1 MGARALTAVEAF
13 NNFRGLCHMFTRT
26 STSIVITLISYNDFH
41 AASYLIEL
49 NQDVRATDRNKTPE
63 FPELHSKNNA
73 YSSETRVR
81 SWFTNKR
88 RKFINRRCERRLLPA
103 SETWTL
109 FKRLSAPACA
119 RYRCRFASLPRKTWR
134 FSSEKNHGARVLKRR
149 LESEL
154 NACFSAV
161 SPSNRMVFNTLRH
174 SRCWI
179 SSS

>member
-1 MGARALTAVEAF
+1 MTFMRRAILSNRIRTCAQPTATKHRSF
-13 NNFRGLCHMFTRT
+13 PSYTR
-26 STSIVITLISYNDFH
+26 
-41 AASYLIEL
+41 
-49 NQDVRATDRNKTPE
+49 
-63 FPELHSKNNA
+63 KNNA

-149 LESEL
+149 LETEL